1 MSRLK
6 WVRRLTGR
14 RKYRGKTGQPQR
26 AALMG
31 DRRLKKI
38 RPHLLLSIVV
48 IVVPIPKRSAE
59 SNLPIPFSPTFAFL
73 SPFSRRKIGN
83 TACNRKGGGEMNR
96 RRSLF
101 RGREKRVSPPPPSSF
116 SFVTENAGSRREKRR
131 GRDEDFPC
139 KQEED

>member
-59 SNLPIPFSPTFAFL
+59 SNLPIPLSPTFAFL
-73 SPFSRRKIGN
+73 LPFSRRKIGN

-101 RGREKRVSPPPPSSF
+101 RGREKRVSPPCTSLF
-116 SFVTENAGSRREKRR
+116 FLVCNRKRRKSQREEKRER
-131 GRDEDFPC
+131 
-139 KQEED
+139 